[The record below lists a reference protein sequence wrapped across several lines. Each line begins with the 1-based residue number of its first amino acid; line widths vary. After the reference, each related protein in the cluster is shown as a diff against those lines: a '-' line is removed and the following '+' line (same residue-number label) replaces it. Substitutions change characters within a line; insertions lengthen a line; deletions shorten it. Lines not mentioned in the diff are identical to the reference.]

1 MCSDS
6 HPCRFF
12 FRSLL
17 ACYTIRKISDKQK
30 CFAGNLSNSKNNMN
44 EYSTTFGNSVAD
56 SMPAQR
62 AQFIRKTYML
72 LAAAILAFAV
82 VEMGLFVSGYAELIA
97 TTLLGTRYSWLIVL
111 GAFMGI
117 SYLANRW
124 AVSET
129 SSAVQYMGL
138 GIFILAEAVIFVP
151 MIFIAASYSDASVIP
166 KAGIVTL
173 GLFLGITATVFLTK
187 ADFSWLAP
195 IVAIG
200 GFAALG
206 FIVASI
212 VFGFSL
218 GSVFAFAMVAFAG
231 TAILYN
237 TSQVLHQFNPNQHVA
252 ASLTLFAG
260 IALLFWY
267 ILSIFSSRD

>member
-1 MCSDS
+1 
-6 HPCRFF
+6 
-12 FRSLL
+12 
-17 ACYTIRKISDKQK
+17 
-30 CFAGNLSNSKNNMN
+30 MN
-44 EYSTTFGNSVAD
+44 EYTTSFGNSAAEAL
-56 SMPAQR
+56 PAER
-62 AQFIRKTYML
+62 AKFIRKTYML
-72 LAAAILAFAV
+72 LAVAILAFVV
-82 VEMGLFVSGYAELIA
+82 VESALWVSGAAYAILSVL
-97 TTLLGTRYSWLIVL
+97 TLGGSMGWLVVL
-111 GAFMGI
+111 AAFMGI

-124 AVSET
+124 AMSDT
-129 SSAVQYMGL
+129 SPAVQYAGL
-138 GIFILAEAVIFVP
+138 GIFVLAEAVIFVP

-173 GLFLGITATVFLTK
+173 GLFLGITATVFITR
-187 ADFSWLAP
+187 ADFSFLAP
-195 IVAIG
+195 ILAIG

-206 FIVASI
+206 FIVASAI
-212 VFGFSL
+212 FGFSL

-237 TSQVLHQFNPNQHVA
+237 TSQVLHQYNPNQHVA